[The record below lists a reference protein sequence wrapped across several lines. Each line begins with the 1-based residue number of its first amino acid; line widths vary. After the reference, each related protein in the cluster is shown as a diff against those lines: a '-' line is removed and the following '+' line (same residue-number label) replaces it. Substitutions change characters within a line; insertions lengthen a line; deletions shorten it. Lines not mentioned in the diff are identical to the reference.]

1 MTRRAENYLGLRYDT
16 SDGTKHPSRNRQ
28 QMEREQI
35 AGGGLPGVFHTP
47 LFLPV
52 LDRYPDRA
60 AVFLRT

>member
-1 MTRRAENYLGLRYDT
+1 MTRRAENYLGLRYDI
-16 SDGTKHPSRNRQ
+16 SDGTKHPSRTGSRWSAS
-28 QMEREQI
+28 QI